1 MTNSIF
7 NKRSLVLA
15 IYILL
20 VVAIRVV
27 SPLLGDFAII
37 ANFTVLGAIALFG
50 ASYLKN
56 NVMAYGFLFVTLF
69 LSDILLNV
77 VVYKSDSLLYGGWY
91 WTYIAF
97 FLMIL
102 AAKFIMKKVSVASFL
117 GGTLAIVFIHWMVS
131 DLGVWLGSAM
141 YPQTLAGFWACL
153 VAAIPFELRF
163 LYGTLLYGAIMFGSF
178 EYFTNKYPSLR
189 VSTVK
194 N

>member
-1 MTNSIF
+1 MTKSIF
-7 NKRSLVLA
+7 NNRTLILA
-15 IYILL
+15 VYILL
-20 VVAIRVV
+20 VVTIRVI

-50 ASYLKN
+50 ASYFKN
-56 NVMAYGFLFVTLF
+56 NVMAFGFLFVTLF
-69 LSDILLNV
+69 ISDILLNV
-77 VVYKSDSLLYGGWY
+77 VIYKSGSLLYSGWY

-102 AAKFIMKKVSVASFL
+102 AGKFIMKKVSVTSFL
-117 GGTLAIVFIHWMVS
+117 GGTLAIVFIHWIVS

-153 VAAIPFELRF
+153 VAAIPFEVRF

-178 EYFTNKYPSLR
+178 EYFTNKFPSLR
-189 VSTVK
+189 LSTVK
-194 N
+194 S